1 MDTSVLV
8 QDQSFGQKS
17 ATTSSL
23 LSHTK
28 MPISRKRV
36 TAPWDRSLEDVIE
49 DDNDGEEQHMSG
61 EEAVQ
66 KYLEN
71 TVLIGKKEYMMLL
84 SLTEELKNKL
94 LAEKK
99 KKLLLELQIRAE
111 VTQEFAQYFAEQE
124 IYFNECLS
132 YERERLE
139 EDADTRLEIFREL
152 VDGYLGDVEEENK
165 LKDQPCSEQAG
176 PLNEE
181 YGIGPGTY
189 IDREGVTDSL
199 QGDVVDIKNIIQ
211 HAKPSTRH
219 FSEEGSS
226 VTSSNSSSAADI
238 SFNVLLEYKQLL

>member
-1 MDTSVLV
+1 
-8 QDQSFGQKS
+8 
-17 ATTSSL
+17 
-23 LSHTK
+23 
-28 MPISRKRV
+28 
-36 TAPWDRSLEDVIE
+36 
-49 DDNDGEEQHMSG
+49 
-61 EEAVQ
+61 
-66 KYLEN
+66 
-71 TVLIGKKEYMMLL
+71 MLL

-176 PLNEE
+176 PL
-181 YGIGPGTY
+181 
-189 IDREGVTDSL
+189 
-199 QGDVVDIKNIIQ
+199 GDVVDIKKQ
-211 HAKPSTRH
+211 AEETHRH
-219 FSEEGSS
+219 VVSPEDPQEATGW
-226 VTSSNSSSAADI
+226 
-238 SFNVLLEYKQLL
+238 LEKQLSKTTTALTQTKEKLTKKTDELIKTEEQLTQNPKGELGVCDEKAKRNDTVKQK